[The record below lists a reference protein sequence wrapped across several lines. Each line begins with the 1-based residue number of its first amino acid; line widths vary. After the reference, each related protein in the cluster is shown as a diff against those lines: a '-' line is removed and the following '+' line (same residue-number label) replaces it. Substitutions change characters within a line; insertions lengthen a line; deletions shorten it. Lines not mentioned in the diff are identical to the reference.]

1 MMPTPRTHV
10 LTWRQA
16 LARVI
21 ASVALGT
28 AVAAA
33 IAVHGSSASAAKVDP
48 APTGTA
54 AAQLS
59 VLQRGPITQSPPSSV
74 SAGLASGSADTAAV
88 HLLGANVDGL
98 GISVYAAARANGG
111 ACSALDSAKGG
122 VGTTCVDDLLPSGI
136 SLNAADAAG
145 WLLYGFAAD
154 GVVAVDVLVAGKA
167 LPATML
173 PNAYVASLGASDLS
187 GATLLVVHHADG
199 TADTVA
205 NDLRAPGS

>member
-1 MMPTPRTHV
+1 MMPTPPTHM

-21 ASVALGT
+21 ASVALGA
-28 AVAAA
+28 AVAFA
-33 IAVHGSSASAAKVDP
+33 IASHGSSASAAKVDP

-59 VLQRGPITQSPPSSV
+59 VLQRGPITPNPPPSV
-74 SAGLASGSADTAAV
+74 SAGLGSGSADTSAV

-98 GISVYAAARANGG
+98 GLSVYAAVRANGG
-111 ACSALDSAKGG
+111 ACAALDSAKGG
-122 VGTTCVDDLLPSGI
+122 VGTTCVDDLMPSGI
-136 SLNAADAAG
+136 SLNGADAAG
-145 WLLYGFAAD
+145 WLLYGFARD
-154 GVVAVDVLVAGKA
+154 DVVGVDVLVAGKA

-173 PNAYVASLGASDLS
+173 PNAWVADLGSVALGD
-187 GATLLVVHHADG
+187 AKLLVVHHADG
-199 TADTVA
+199 TADVVA